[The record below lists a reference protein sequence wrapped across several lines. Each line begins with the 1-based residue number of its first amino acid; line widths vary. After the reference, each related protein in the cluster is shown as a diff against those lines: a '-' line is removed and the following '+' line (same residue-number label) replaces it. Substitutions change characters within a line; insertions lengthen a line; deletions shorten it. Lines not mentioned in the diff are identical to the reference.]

1 MNLED
6 QTPTRSESKGTP
18 TPLPPDA
25 LLKTVPAALRRRL
38 ILGGMVGV
46 PTALAVMKPVKTL
59 AKAKKVCSY
68 SGWHSFKLNSNSSA
82 HPKNNCT
89 SGKKQS
95 TWHSKAKSKLPKKKT
110 KNGHQVNSNYS
121 IPNYLGK
128 TTALY
133 QTTKFSDLFQSSVS
147 TTIVNCLNSS
157 TSNEGAFLAALF
169 SAKYIGGYPYTVS
182 KIYSLYSNPA
192 QLGKTVTQTMVAQ
205 YLRDLDSFG

>member
-6 QTPTRSESKGTP
+6 QTPNRSESKGSATP
-18 TPLPPDA
+18 VPPNA
-25 LLKTVPAALRRRL
+25 SVQAVPAALRRRL

-68 SGWHSFKLNSNSSA
+68 SGWHSFNLNTHSSA

-89 SGKKQS
+89 TGIKQS
-95 TWHSKAKSKLPKKKT
+95 TWHSKAKNKLPKQKK

-121 IPNYLGK
+121 IQNYLGK
-128 TTALY
+128 ATLLY
-133 QTTKFSDLFQSSVS
+133 QTTKFSELFHSSVS
-147 TTIVNCLNSS
+147 TTIINCLNSS
-157 TSNEGAFLAALF
+157 TSTEGAFLAALF
-169 SAKYIGGYPYTVS
+169 NATWIGGYPYTAS
-182 KIYSLYSNPA
+182 KIYSLYTNPT
-192 QLGKTVTQTMVAQ
+192 QLGSGVTLSTVAN